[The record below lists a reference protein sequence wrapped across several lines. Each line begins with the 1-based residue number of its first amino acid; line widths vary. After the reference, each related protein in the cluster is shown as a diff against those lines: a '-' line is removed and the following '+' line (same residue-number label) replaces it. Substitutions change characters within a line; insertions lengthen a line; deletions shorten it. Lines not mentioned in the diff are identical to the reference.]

1 MDGIHSLEKTSLT
14 EVHAAFVDAFSEY
27 EVPIDMPEAALREM
41 LETRSY
47 RPEYS
52 YGYFVEGKLASFI
65 LVGIRTRK
73 GILTAYDSGTGTIKE
88 FQGKGLGSRLLEDV
102 IGRLGA
108 RGVKR
113 FLLEVLEH
121 NEAAQSLYRRYGFEV
136 TRKLNCYKREG
147 VPEGG
152 DAAAEGRP
160 GPESLADD
168 AESIT
173 FAPTWQNEYASYVN
187 ASERYDFIA
196 DAAEA
201 RNFGIV
207 HKRNGS
213 ILQLGLSADSIGSEK
228 EKRLF
233 ALLEARGEGKGLKY
247 LNVEDGA
254 AIEAV
259 LARNGF
265 GIYISQYEMALD
277 L

>member
-1 MDGIHSLEKTSLT
+1 MDGIFSLEHSSLA

-27 EVPIDMPEAALREM
+27 EVPIDMPEGALREM

-47 RPEYS
+47 RPDFS
-52 YGYFVEGKLASFI
+52 YGYFADGKLASFI
-65 LVGIRTRK
+65 LVGIRTR
-73 GILTAYDSGTGTIKE
+73 GGVLTAYDSGTGTIKD
-88 FQGKGLGSRLLEDV
+88 FQGKGIGSRLLEDT
-102 IGRLGA
+102 IGRLKA
-108 RGVKR
+108 RGVRR

-121 NEAAQSLYRRYGFEV
+121 NEAAQSLYRRYGFAV

-147 VPEGG
+147 GPAGV

-160 GPESLADD
+160 GLESLVDA

-173 FAPTWQNEYASYVN
+173 FAPSWQNEYASYLN
-187 ASERYDFIA
+187 AIERHDFIA
-196 DAAEA
+196 DAAEP

-233 ALLEARGEGKGLKY
+233 ALLERGGEGRGLKY
-247 LNVEDGA
+247 LNVEEGA
-254 AIEAV
+254 KIEEV